1 MLPASSEG
9 GEGGSDA
16 VVAKGAPGA
25 SRGETKKG
33 EDDVQAAG
41 VATSPTRRGRGR
53 PNKYPDSE
61 FVTVSTSSPDR
72 KKKEEA
78 APAAASSEEEVMA
91 GDTEVPAKKKRG
103 RPPGSKNRVVVV
115 ADGINVV
122 SSSTVAEPAAAPK
135 RARGRPRKA
144 AAAVAVAAPEE
155 RKKRGRPAGSRNKL
169 KAATNSSGGAQEGAG
184 AEDLEEAH
192 PSPKKPRRGR
202 SPGASAGLTPVEPD
216 KRRPGR
222 PRKIS
227 KAPVRRINL
236 GGINGRGHS
245 GVVVGGVA
253 GNSSVA
259 ATPPPANLSLA
270 IARLE
275 TVVQEQQSEIQS
287 LKAKLKKLH
296 DMVAQQQLSSP
307 QREEG

>member
-144 AAAVAVAAPEE
+144 AAAVAAPEE